1 MKLWAYFTL
10 EVRDREGR
18 LLKRI
23 RRRSR
28 SYVIGFLDFLAADWR
43 NASGSITDTGGTSR
57 TVTPAM
63 DYACN
68 GAYQDDT
75 YGPVVGTGTTAVAVT
90 DTKLVTQ
97 IAQGSGAGQLD
108 HLATTTTAPATSGST
123 RSFTVQRV
131 FVNNS
136 GGTITIQECG
146 VYGLESANSWKFC
159 LVRDLVSGGQAVA
172 NGGSAT
178 LTYTIGVTA

>member
-1 MKLWAYFTL
+1 MRVWAYFTL
-10 EVRDREGR
+10 EVKDKNGR
-18 LLKRI
+18 LVKRI

-28 SYVIGFLDFLAADWR
+28 SYVIGFLDFLAVHWR
-43 NASGSITDTGGTSR
+43 NTSGSITDTGGTSR
-57 TVTPAM
+57 TVGGAYV
-63 DYACN
+63 YACN

-97 IAQGSGAGQLD
+97 IAQGTGAGQLD
-108 HLATTTTAPATSGST
+108 HQATTTTAPATSGST
-123 RSFTVQRV
+123 RSFTVRRV
-131 FVNNS
+131 LVNAS

-146 VYGLESANSWKFC
+146 VYAKELTNSWKFC
-159 LVRDLVSGGQAVA
+159 LVRDLVSGGQAVP